1 VFQTLQ
7 YKTLIN
13 FVLLIL
19 SLNILFGCGPKPW
32 DEPPLHDA
40 AKVGDLKKVK
50 ALLKQGIDA
59 NSQNKQGATP
69 LHWAAFKGHVDVA
82 KELIKN
88 GAKVNVLTNKDSTP
102 LRLAT
107 THKQVEMIK
116 FLKSKGAR

>member
-1 VFQTLQ
+1 MRFSLKNSIFNMLLVT
-7 YKTLIN
+7 T
-13 FVLLIL
+13 VLFLL
-19 SLNILFGCGPKPW
+19 ACGPKPW

-40 AKVGDLKKVK
+40 AKAGDLKQVK
-50 ALLKQGIDA
+50 TLLKQGVDV
-59 NSQNKQGATP
+59 NSKNKQGATP

-107 THKQVEMIK
+107 THKQTKMIK
-116 FLKSKGAR
+116 YLKSKGAR

>member
-1 VFQTLQ
+1 MYI
-7 YKTLIN
+7 YKNHIKLILN
-13 FVLLIL
+13 VVVLLLLLIL
-19 SLNILFGCGPKPW
+19 SGCGPKPW

-40 AKVGDLKKVK
+40 AKTGDLKQVK
-50 ALLKQGIDA
+50 TLIKQGVDV
-59 NSQNKQGATP
+59 NSKNKQGATP

-107 THKQVEMIK
+107 THKQK
-116 FLKSKGAR
+116 